1 MDYEKAITN
10 LHNILIHED
19 KFAEINKSIFDAID
33 TDNSGTLER
42 EEVESFVKSLL
53 VGIHNEE
60 EEEYDQNERHRIVF
74 GVLDENESGE
84 ITLDELGK
92 FLRELFKEQIKEL
105 QDASERLKRKN
116 QNKQGTMKVR
126 TNLNDSD
133 EWDRKTRCLVCVWPI
148 QNCQQLI
155 KFSNTIIGIKL
166 LPYSSLRIIIKISFR
181 KMMDRKQ
188 ENKELDSM
196 TDKVTE
202 EEVKGSATAMQ
213 SLSTANTS
221 N

>member
-1 MDYEKAITN
+1 MDFDKAINN
-10 LHNILIHED
+10 LHNILTHED

-53 VGIHNEE
+53 VGIHNDE

-105 QDASERLKRKN
+105 QDASERMKRKAAGSQADGWN
-116 QNKQGTMKVR
+116 NRPNGAFNPRNVDDQ
-126 TNLNDSD
+126 
-133 EWDRKTRCLVCVWPI
+133 WC
-148 QNCQQLI
+148 
-155 KFSNTIIGIKL
+155 
-166 LPYSSLRIIIKISFR
+166 
-181 KMMDRKQ
+181 KMPT
-188 ENKELDSM
+188 L
-196 TDKVTE
+196 
-202 EEVKGSATAMQ
+202 
-213 SLSTANTS
+213 
-221 N
+221 

>member
-1 MDYEKAITN
+1 MGETMDYEKAINN

-105 QDASERLKRKN
+105 HDANERLKRKAT
-116 QNKQGTMKVR
+116 G
-126 TNLNDSD
+126 S
-133 EWDRKTRCLVCVWPI
+133 
-148 QNCQQLI
+148 
-155 KFSNTIIGIKL
+155 
-166 LPYSSLRIIIKISFR
+166 YA
-181 KMMDRKQ
+181 
-188 ENKELDSM
+188 ENGFGG
-196 TDKVTE
+196 
-202 EEVKGSATAMQ
+202 GS
-213 SLSTANTS
+213 
-221 N
+221 

>member
-1 MDYEKAITN
+1 MDYEKAINN

-116 QNKQGTMKVR
+116 QNKQGGLKRVGI
-126 TNLNDSD
+126 NDSD
-133 EWDRKTRCLVCVWPI
+133 E
-148 QNCQQLI
+148 
-155 KFSNTIIGIKL
+155 
-166 LPYSSLRIIIKISFR
+166 
-181 KMMDRKQ
+181 
-188 ENKELDSM
+188 
-196 TDKVTE
+196 
-202 EEVKGSATAMQ
+202 
-213 SLSTANTS
+213 
-221 N
+221 